1 MSMSPPPTNF
11 QWIGN
16 TLSYSL
22 EPSVTG
28 LQIKYKKDGD
38 ADWSVIYDNESSAP
52 TSCPLSSTLGPTGE
66 VMGLTRKG
74 SEHKWGPPGIEEIT
88 NQVV

>member
-1 MSMSPPPTNF
+1 MSSPPTNF

-16 TLSYSL
+16 TLSYTL

-38 ADWSVIYDNESSAP
+38 TEWTIVYDDHNSAP
-52 TSCPLSSTLGPTGE
+52 TSCPLSSTLGPSGE
-66 VMGLTRKG
+66 VMGLTRKT
-74 SEHKWGPPGIEEIT
+74 SEDKWGPPGIEEIT
-88 NQVV
+88 NQNV

>member
-11 QWIGN
+11 QWVGN
-16 TLSYSL
+16 TLSYTL

-28 LQIKYKKDGD
+28 LQMKYKKDED
-38 ADWSVIYDNESSAP
+38 TDWTVIYDDESSAP
-52 TSCPLSSTLGPTGE
+52 ASCPLPSTSGPSGE
-66 VMGLTRKG
+66 VMGLTRKTLDD
-74 SEHKWGPPGIEEIT
+74 KWGPPGINEIT